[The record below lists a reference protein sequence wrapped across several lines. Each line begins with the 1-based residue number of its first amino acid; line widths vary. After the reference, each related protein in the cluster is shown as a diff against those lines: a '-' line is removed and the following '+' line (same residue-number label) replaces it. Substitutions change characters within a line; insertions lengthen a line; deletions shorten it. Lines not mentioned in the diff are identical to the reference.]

1 MLSINGSV
9 KIFIA
14 TNPIDCRKS
23 HDALAALAEHQLRE
37 NPLSG
42 NLFLFINKRADRIKL
57 LYWDGDGYALWY
69 KRIESGTVRLPQ
81 PPENATRMEISS
93 VDLAMI
99 LSGIDM
105 TGIQRLKRFQQ
116 PEKICK
122 NHNNKIAI

>member
-14 TNPIDCRKS
+14 TDPIDCRKS
-23 HDALAALAEHQLRE
+23 HDALAALAEHVLRE

-42 NLFLFINKRADRIKL
+42 NLFLFINKRADRIKM

-69 KRIESGTVRLPQ
+69 KRIEAGRVKLPK
-81 PPENATRMEISS
+81 PPENATRMEVSA

-99 LSGIDM
+99 LSGIDL
-105 TGIQRLKRFQQ
+105 TGVRRLKRFQI
-116 PEKICK
+116 PEKMLENSRK
-122 NHNNKIAI
+122 